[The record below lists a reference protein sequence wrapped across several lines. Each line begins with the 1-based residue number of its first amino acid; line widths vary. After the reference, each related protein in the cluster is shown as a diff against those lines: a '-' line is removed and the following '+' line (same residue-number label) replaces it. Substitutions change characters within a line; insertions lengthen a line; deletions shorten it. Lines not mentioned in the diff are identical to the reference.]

1 MSEDTE
7 AFMRHVEAYLAIQ
20 AKNPLD
26 LAALKAQD
34 LQVRLDSGEEPVFGD
49 GRQDY
54 MMTRYKNLALIN
66 ISGSLVNSD
75 SYYNRY
81 YDEVSYSEIRR
92 SVLLALSDPEIDGI
106 VNLMNTPGGS
116 AQGADS
122 MASFFSKSAKTKAL
136 YTFVESEM
144 CSGGYYLGAPSHE
157 IYSQRAAQIGSIGVI
172 MVHFDRLKMYQE
184 AGIIPTVFRA
194 GEFKALGS
202 SVEHLTKEATAK
214 IESMLQD
221 YYSMFLN
228 HVVDNRDYSSVEQL
242 KSTAAEGRVFFAE
255 EAMEVGLV
263 DVVADFEEALE
274 EMSEKA
280 VKNAGKRANFAVNQY
295 TQSRGSVMSK
305 KAQAAAASGTPL
317 TAEQIAALASGAVV
331 EAALSADEPAGDEA
345 EAEAEAEASAESAA
359 AEAAAEAEAE
369 PAAAAVAAVQGVSL
383 VDNTDRLIALSTE
396 LGSVKAELAA
406 AKLTEKSLRE
416 EVLAKDTVLAQASSV
431 ITQSVTNLQVALGFQ
446 PSVNEG
452 MSAGQLIEMHNKLRT
467 DFTERYKPGA
477 KAQATRSPVAAVS
490 NSPVANASRELTKI

>member
-1 MSEDTE
+1 
-7 AFMRHVEAYLAIQ
+7 MRHVEAYLAIQ

-81 YDEVSYSEIRR
+81 YNEVSYSEIRR

-136 YTFVESEM
+136 YTFAESEM

-157 IYSQRAAQIGSIGVI
+157 IYAQRAAQIGSIGVI

-202 SVEHLTKEATAK
+202 PVEHLTKEATAK

-221 YYSMFLN
+221 YY
-228 HVVDNRDYSSVEQL
+228 NRDYSSVEQL

>member
-1 MSEDTE
+1 
-7 AFMRHVEAYLAIQ
+7 MRHVEAYLAIQ

-116 AQGADS
+116 AQGSDG

-136 YTFVESEM
+136 YTFAESEM
-144 CSGGYYLGAPSHE
+144 CSGGYYIGAPSHE
-157 IYSQRAAQIGSIGVI
+157 IYAQRAAQIGSIGVI

-202 SVEHLTKEATAK
+202 PVEHLTKEATAK

-345 EAEAEAEASAESAA
+345 EAEAEAEASAETAA
-359 AEAAAEAEAE
+359 A
-369 PAAAAVAAVQGVSL
+369 
-383 VDNTDRLIALSTE
+383 
-396 LGSVKAELAA
+396 
-406 AKLTEKSLRE
+406 
-416 EVLAKDTVLAQASSV
+416 
-431 ITQSVTNLQVALGFQ
+431 
-446 PSVNEG
+446 
-452 MSAGQLIEMHNKLRT
+452 
-467 DFTERYKPGA
+467 
-477 KAQATRSPVAAVS
+477 
-490 NSPVANASRELTKI
+490 

>member
-1 MSEDTE
+1 
-7 AFMRHVEAYLAIQ
+7 MRHVEAYLAIQ

-81 YDEVSYSEIRR
+81 YNEVSYSEIRR

-194 GEFKALGS
+194 GEFKALGT

-345 EAEAEAEASAESAA
+345 EAKAEAEAEAEAEASAESAA

-369 PAAAAVAAVQGVSL
+369 PAAAAVAAVTGVSL